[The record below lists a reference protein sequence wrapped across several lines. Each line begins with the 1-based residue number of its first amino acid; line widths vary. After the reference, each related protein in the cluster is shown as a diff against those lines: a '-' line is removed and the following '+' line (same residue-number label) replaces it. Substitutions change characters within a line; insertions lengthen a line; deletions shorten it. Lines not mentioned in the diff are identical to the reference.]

1 MYLKIKC
8 MMVHQLFLI
17 VYSIGNLKHLQR
29 LNIFGN
35 NFTTVPDSIG
45 NLKHLQTLYIYS
57 DNWYTAIPRKVLKK
71 LILTKK
77 NLVHFVQELK
87 DK

>member
-1 MYLKIKC
+1 